1 MKAASYL
8 EKGRDEMRAVLKRNH
23 FGVLT
28 MVAAALLAVCLLLWS
43 KPAWGASVSPAF
55 EFRFEEGSGTTATN
69 TGTVGPASN
78 GSIGEGISYSTDTP
92 LGTGHSLDFAGIGDD
107 SFPKTKGR
115 VTVPVDYNYSDQVTI
130 EAWIKPDLTNG
141 QRIIWD
147 NFGRPGVL
155 LAVWDGRVQYG
166 GSTTVHPDISN
177 FSGNIETGK
186 WQHIAGVYNGTDL
199 RVCVDGQSTG
209 VVVPASGEI
218 IEDPA
223 GSGFIGNGGGENLP
237 WDGKID
243 DFRIWPVALQCAQVA
258 GGYFADTTAPTIT
271 LDSPTDG
278 ATYTLGQNV
287 IANYSC
293 ADDKSSGS
301 DLSCTGSVL
310 TGSLIDTG
318 SVGTK
323 TFSVTATDKVGNT
336 QTKTVSYKVVS
347 PCNMGEIAPPVND
360 VSDADDPGMSAYK
373 FGSRGVIPAKFSA
386 ACDGDPIDTQAEADA
401 HPMKLTLIKLG
412 STPDQ
417 DAVVENTVT
426 GSANTG
432 DLFRFDDAAD
442 HYIYNVAVKNLV
454 RGTYKITISEAN
466 GGGTHDEWFSVK

>member
-1 MKAASYL
+1 MKAARCPN
-8 EKGRDEMRAVLKRNH
+8 KGRDEVRAVLERNH
-23 FGVLT
+23 LGVIT
-28 MVAAALLAVCLLLWS
+28 IVAAALLTVCLLLWS
-43 KPAWGASVSPAF
+43 KPTWGASASPAF

-69 TGTVGPASN
+69 TGTVRLPSN

-92 LGTGHSLDFAGIGDD
+92 LGTGYALDFEGIGDD

-115 VTVPVDYNYSDQVTI
+115 ITVPVSFNYSDQVTI
-130 EAWIKPDLTNG
+130 EAWIKPELTNG

-155 LAVWDGRVQYG
+155 LAVWDGRVQFG

-177 FSGNIETGK
+177 FSGNVETGR
-186 WQHIAGVYNGTDL
+186 WQHIAGVYDGTAL

-209 VVVPASGEI
+209 MVVPASGEI

-223 GSGFIGNGGGENLP
+223 GNGFIGNGGGENLP
-237 WDGKID
+237 WDGKLD

-258 GGYFADTTAPTIT
+258 GGYFADTTTPTIT
-271 LDSPTDG
+271 LDSPTEG

-301 DLSCTGSVL
+301 DLSCTGSVP
-310 TGSLIDTG
+310 TGSSIDTG

-323 TFSVTATDKVGNT
+323 TFTVTATDKAGNT

-347 PCNMGEIAPPVND
+347 PCTIGEIAPPVND
-360 VSDADDPGMSAYK
+360 VSSADDPGMSAYK
-373 FGSRGVIPAKFSA
+373 FGSRGVIPAKFRA
-386 ACDGDPIDTQAEADA
+386 ACNGDPIDTHAEADA
-401 HPMKLTLIKLG
+401 HPLKLKLTKLG
-412 STPDQ
+412 ATPDQ

-442 HYIYNVAVKNLV
+442 HYIYNVGVKNLAS
-454 RGTYKITISEAN
+454 GTYKLTINEAN
-466 GGGTHDEWFSVK
+466 GGATHDEWFSVK